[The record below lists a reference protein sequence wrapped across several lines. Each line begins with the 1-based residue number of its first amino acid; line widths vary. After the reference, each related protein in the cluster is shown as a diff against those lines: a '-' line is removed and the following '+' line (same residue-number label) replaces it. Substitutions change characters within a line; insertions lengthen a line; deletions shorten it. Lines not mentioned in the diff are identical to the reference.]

1 MDKTIQVTGK
11 SQLSVKPDTIRL
23 LLYIKGIENTYEKAL
38 NQSTAAVEQLK
49 KCFKGLGFESSD
61 LKTVS
66 FGVDTHY
73 EDYKENN
80 NQWNKKFVGYKYN
93 HYMKIEFPIDNKK
106 LGQVVYELAHC
117 HVKPEFNIHYTVK
130 DQEAVKNELLS
141 KAVLDSKVKAQIL
154 TEAIGVSLQEV
165 VKIDYS
171 WSSIDI
177 VSRPVNGLLRGVESS
192 QFLFESEEC
201 NLSIEPDDINVS
213 DKVTVIW
220 RIE

>member
-1 MDKTIQVTGK
+1 MDKVIQVTGK
-11 SQLSVKPDTIRL
+11 SELFVRPDTIRI

-49 KCFKGLGFESSD
+49 KCFQGLGFKESD

-66 FGVDTHY
+66 FGVDTYY
-73 EDYKENN
+73 ENYKEND
-80 NQWNKKFVGYKYN
+80 NQWNKRFVGYKYN
-93 HYMKIEFPIDNKK
+93 HNMKIEFPIDNKK

-117 HVKPEFNIHYTVK
+117 HVNPEFNIHYTVK
-130 DQEAVKNELLS
+130 DQETVKNELLS
-141 KAVLDSKVKAQIL
+141 KAVMDSKIKAQIL
-154 TEAIGVSLQEV
+154 TEAIGVCLQEV

-171 WSSIDI
+171 WESIDI
-177 VSRPVNGLLRGVESS
+177 VSRPMNGFLRGVEC
-192 QFLFESEEC
+192 EPATETAAY
-201 NLSIEPDDINVS
+201 NLSIEPDDINIS